1 MSIRFVDRADAGR
14 ALGAALATTDGAVGG
29 GADLVLALPRGG
41 VPVAAEVARA
51 LGVAWDVFV
60 VRKLGVPGHP
70 ELAFGA
76 VASGGVQV
84 LNDDVVARV
93 GLSPAEIDAVAGRQR
108 AEVRAREHRYRGTAP
123 PPQIAGRS
131 VIVVDDGIA
140 TGAST
145 RAAVQGVR
153 ALEPARVVLAAPVA
167 PARTVAEL
175 EGVVDDV
182 VVLHAPEVFH
192 AVGTFYRDFA
202 EVSDGQVAALLA
214 AR

>member
-51 LGVAWDVFV
+51 LGVTWDVFV

-84 LNDDVVARV
+84 LNDDVVERA
-93 GLSPAEIDAVAGRQR
+93 GIDSAAIEAVASRQR
-108 AEVRAREHRYRGTAP
+108 EQLRSREQRYRGGAP
-123 PPQIAGRS
+123 PPQIAGRR
-131 VIVVDDGIA
+131 VVVVDDGIA

-145 RAAVQGVR
+145 RAAVEGVR
-153 ALEPARVVLAAPVA
+153 ALGPAHIVLAAPVA

-175 EGVVDDV
+175 RGLADDV
-182 VVLHAPEVFH
+182 VVLHAPERFG
-192 AVGTFYRDFA
+192 AVGAFYRDFA
-202 EVSDGQVAALLA
+202 EVSDEQVATLLA